1 MTGKTA
7 SNRARGVW
15 VAVMAEDERRVGA
28 IAERKEGSQEAR
40 EWRQWSL
47 LARSAR
53 MSNDFGSTR
62 ERRCPQRASLATGA
76 VNRRRLD
83 GRVEPNGGCSQP
95 STAPTLGLRSS
106 CPVDLLASPTRRL
119 AMTSLADSD
128 PSAHSLASSL
138 LHSLST
144 HLASADKTTESPLAF
159 VSTLKQ
165 IQRLASSHVVAAK
178 SETASVRLDMDR
190 KGLDLMG
197 LEYERKRIQSEII
210 RAQAFEWVVRSL
222 DPRCWYDN

>member
-1 MTGKTA
+1 
-7 SNRARGVW
+7 
-15 VAVMAEDERRVGA
+15 
-28 IAERKEGSQEAR
+28 
-40 EWRQWSL
+40 
-47 LARSAR
+47 
-53 MSNDFGSTR
+53 
-62 ERRCPQRASLATGA
+62 
-76 VNRRRLD
+76 
-83 GRVEPNGGCSQP
+83 
-95 STAPTLGLRSS
+95 
-106 CPVDLLASPTRRL
+106 
-119 AMTSLADSD
+119 MTSLADSD